1 MFTVVVIDDNYPVRK
16 GLSRKINSLSDEFS
30 VIGDAGDS
38 VEGLDIILQK
48 RPQIIVTDIRLPGS
62 TGLSMINEIYGS
74 YHPQVIVIS
83 GYTEFEYAREALSL
97 GVIAYLV
104 KPIEENE
111 LKEALNKAVANL
123 TGVGESSKDKA
134 IGEGSEEYESSG
146 AIKSHYAGKVVDY
159 IEKHFTENLK
169 IGVIA
174 DELALSESY
183 LSRTF
188 REETGFTIT
197 DYRTCYSIAMAAYLL
212 EKPELKV
219 YEVAERTGYSDQR
232 YFSKLFRQR
241 MGLTPLEYR
250 EMILSGHE
258 FKQVSR
264 DDYLFANMLK
274 SIREKN
280 KG

>member
-16 GLSRKINSLSDEFS
+16 GLSHKINSLSDEFS

-38 VEGLDIILQK
+38 VEGMEIILSK
-48 RPQIIVTDIRLPGS
+48 RPQIVVTDIRLPGS
-62 TGLSMINEIYGS
+62 TGLSMINEIYGT

-83 GYTEFEYAREALSL
+83 GYTEFEYAKEALSL

-104 KPIEENE
+104 KPIDEGE
-111 LKEALNKAVANL
+111 LKAALEKAVTNL
-123 TGVGESSKDKA
+123 SVQPEPTKPVLGGEAS
-134 IGEGSEEYESSG
+134 GEYGKSG
-146 AIKSHYAGKVVDY
+146 AIKSYYAGKVVEY
-159 IEKHFTENLK
+159 IEKHYTENLK

-197 DYRTCYSIAMAAYLL
+197 DYRTCYSIAMEAFLL

-241 MGLTPLEYR
+241 VGLTPLEYR

-280 KG
+280 R

>member
-16 GLSRKINSLSDEFS
+16 GLSHKINGLSDEFS
-30 VIGDAGDS
+30 VIGDAADS
-38 VEGLDIILQK
+38 VEGLSLILQK

-62 TGLSMINEIYGS
+62 TGLSMIKEIYGT
-74 YHPQVIVIS
+74 YRPQVIVIS

-104 KPIEENE
+104 KPIVEDE
-111 LKEALNKAVANL
+111 LKEALNKAVANI
-123 TGVGESSKDKA
+123 TGAEVSAKAVPLGEA
-134 IGEGSEEYESSG
+134 SEEYETSG
-146 AIKSHYAGKVVDY
+146 TIKSYYAEKVVDY

-169 IGVIA
+169 IGTIA
-174 DELALSESY
+174 EELALSESY

-197 DYRTCYSIAMAAYLL
+197 DYRTCFSIATAAFLL
-212 EKPELKV
+212 ENPELKV

-232 YFSKLFRQR
+232 YFSKIFRQR
-241 MGLTPLEYR
+241 VGLTPLEYR
-250 EMILSGHE
+250 EIVLSGHE
-258 FKQVSR
+258 LKQVSR
-264 DDYLFANMLK
+264 EDYLFANMLK

-280 KG
+280 R